1 MATKNIF
8 ITGNTDLLILS
19 ILKKE
24 DTYAYDIAKQINAFS
39 RGDLNLSNN
48 TIYTA
53 TYKLENNGYISEYSR
68 QVGKKRTRV
77 YYHLEKE
84 GELYLRELYD
94 NYIKTMRGTNLV
106 LKEFSDFGEGDH
118 NEFNL

>member
-39 RGDLNLSNN
+39 RGYLNLSNN

-68 QVGKKRTRV
+68 QVGKKTDTGILSSGKRRRT
-77 YYHLEKE
+77 LSS
-84 GELYLRELYD
+84 G
-94 NYIKTMRGTNLV
+94 II
-106 LKEFSDFGEGDH
+106 
-118 NEFNL
+118 